1 MQPQAV
7 FLLSLPLPLQPVPPS
22 QPRVRLPQPRVLALQ
37 GLKLST
43 LDTRRLSL
51 EELVIR
57 PLLLNMQ
64 PLGTQQA
71 HSGRTD
77 QAHADHPALG
87 ALERTFSD
95 TWIRLACASTDRTV
109 RNTPSRGKS
118 PPARPRPPGG
128 SARAR
133 SPPVGTSRARQDPG
147 GSCPHQA
154 VDGLVHLVVLN
165 HHQKPPQSR
174 GYVTECPAYISYIFL
189 TFIERWEKGVR
200 NRVTAPQSQLN
211 RVTASHARPQP
222 NCAELRSAISA

>member
-87 ALERTFSD
+87 ALGTHLQRYMD
-95 TWIRLACASTDRTV
+95 
-109 RNTPSRGKS
+109 
-118 PPARPRPPGG
+118 PARMRL
-128 SARAR
+128 
-133 SPPVGTSRARQDPG
+133 D
-147 GSCPHQA
+147 
-154 VDGLVHLVVLN
+154 
-165 HHQKPPQSR
+165 
-174 GYVTECPAYISYIFL
+174 
-189 TFIERWEKGVR
+189 
-200 NRVTAPQSQLN
+200 
-211 RVTASHARPQP
+211 
-222 NCAELRSAISA
+222 